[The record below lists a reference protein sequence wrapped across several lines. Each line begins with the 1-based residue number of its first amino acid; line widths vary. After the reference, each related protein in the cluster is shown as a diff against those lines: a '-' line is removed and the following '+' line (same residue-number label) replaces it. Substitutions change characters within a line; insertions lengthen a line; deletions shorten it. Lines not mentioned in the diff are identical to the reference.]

1 MKKAT
6 LKYYF
11 VLSVATDETIAQTTN
26 KQVAQWIA
34 SNYSTEC
41 VIRTSEF

>member
-1 MKKAT
+1 MKAT

-26 KQVAQWIA
+26 EKAAKWIA
-34 SNYSTEC
+34 SNYPTEC

>member
-1 MKKAT
+1 MKAT

-26 KQVAQWIA
+26 KKAAQWIA
-34 SNYSTEC
+34 NNYPMDC
-41 VIRTSEF
+41 VIRVSEF

>member
-26 KQVAQWIA
+26 ETTAKWIA
-34 SNYSTEC
+34 SNYPIEC